1 MSQIPPEIS
10 GMLLQLLSGLAST
23 DNAVRQQAEHT
34 LNKEWTKKDRV
45 DILLVWLAHQAA
57 TAPDE
62 SAKAFAAVLFRRFAI
77 KSPSEQGYSVTA
89 RQIDHISEQ
98 AKTEVRNVLLQGFT
112 APQSNNVRHK
122 LADAVAEVAKDDS
135 FGWPNLLPTIMQA
148 TASQDPSFRESAF
161 RIISTT
167 PAIITN
173 YQLQDTLKMFHA
185 GFEDASDDVRIA
197 ACSAFVAFF
206 ENLPKSQWTNLSS
219 LLPNLLNSLPRL
231 LENGK
236 DTALAS
242 VLESLIELVDLA
254 PKMFK
259 PMFPTI
265 IGFCSEVA
273 QNKTLDSTAR
283 LAALEL
289 LTTFCETSPNMCKR
303 ESSYAT
309 TIVLV
314 TLKLMTEVC
323 VDDEDAAE
331 WNNSDEIDNDE
342 EEEEFN
348 AARQSLDRAALRLGG
363 QSLAGPLFQYLP
375 QMIQSQDWHERQA
388 ALMALSSAAEGCREV
403 LIGEIPK
410 ILDLILPSLQDS
422 HPRVQY
428 ACCNALGQMSTD
440 FADVIQRTSGDRILP
455 ALISMLTTKNVPRVQ
470 AHAAAALVNFCEDA
484 TKEVLEPYLDDLLT
498 NLLTLL
504 QSAPKR
510 YVQEQVITTIAIV
523 ADAAKTK
530 FVKYYDTLMPLLL
543 EVLRTDMGEENR
555 LLKAKSIECSALI
568 ALAVGKDKFMPN
580 AQEIVQL
587 FAHIQNNL
595 TGEDDPA
602 KTYLEQGWSR
612 ICKLIGKDFIPYL
625 PGVLPPLL
633 EAAKAAQDISI
644 VDEDEVDELNQN
656 EEFDVIQLAGKH
668 IAVHT
673 AILDDKTAAIELLK
687 TYAEVLGGDFFPYV
701 EDIATQIVIPG
712 LDFYLHDGV
721 RGSSALTMPALLQC
735 TIEATGS
742 PTSPQATQLWTQMFD
757 KLVHQLGTDPVPE
770 LLVAYYYA
778 ISKGL
783 ELVGANVLTDEQI
796 LAAGNSI
803 QTNLT
808 EIYERI
814 KSRENADDEY
824 NEEVQEDDEEYTDEE
839 LLDEITKGITAMFKS
854 TRERFLP
861 AYQSLIPTLASYMN
875 DENTSLRLLALCS
888 VSDLVEYAGPQ
899 AFQFKDFF
907 MNPVGESLTS
917 PQASV
922 RQAASHT
929 VGACAQYG
937 REHFKDFCVAT
948 LGSMLAMCNVP
959 DSKADENLSATET
972 AIAAI
977 AKVLHSFGSSVP
989 NANEV
994 VENWLKLM
1002 PVLQDDEAAPYAY
1015 MFLAELIQQQHPLV
1029 AGMVPK
1035 VVDDVVQALLFG
1047 SISGKTAEKVVGA
1060 VKQLLGTLP
1069 QDQAIALLNKYNTEG
1084 KQVISEWFA

>member
-1 MSQIPPEIS
+1 MSLIPQEIS
-10 GMLLQLLSGLAST
+10 GMLQQLLAGLAST
-23 DNAVRQQAEHT
+23 DNHVRQQAEQT

-45 DILLVWLAHQAA
+45 DILLVWLVQQAVSGSDDS
-57 TAPDE
+57 T
-62 SAKAFAAVLFRRFAI
+62 KAFAAVLFRRFAV

-89 RQIDHISEQ
+89 RQIDHVSEQ
-98 AKTEVRNVLLQGFT
+98 AKSEVRNTLLQGFT
-112 APQSNNVRHK
+112 SPQSNNVRHK
-122 LADAVAEVAKDDS
+122 LADAIAEVAKDES
-135 FGWPNLLPTIMQA
+135 FNWPDLLPAIMQS
-148 TASQDPSFRESAF
+148 TTNSDPSFRESAF
-161 RIISTT
+161 RIITTT
-167 PAIITN
+167 PAIITTHH
-173 YQLQDTLKMFHA
+173 LEDSLKMFHA
-185 GFEDASDDVRIA
+185 GFEDPNDDVRIA

-206 ENLPKSQWTNLSS
+206 ENLPKSQWTSLSS

-242 VLESLIELVDLA
+242 VLESLIDLVDLA
-254 PKMFK
+254 PKMFR

-265 IGFCSEVA
+265 ISFCSEVA
-273 QNKTLDSTAR
+273 QNNNLDSAAR

-303 ESSYAT
+303 EPTYAT
-309 TIVLV
+309 TMVLV
-314 TLKLMTEVC
+314 TLRLMTEVC
-323 VDDEDAAE
+323 LDDEDSAE
-331 WNNSDEIDNDE
+331 WNNSDEIDDVDDE
-342 EEEEFN
+342 EEYN
-348 AARQSLDRAALRLGG
+348 AARQSLDRAALKLGG

-388 ALMALSSAAEGCREV
+388 SLMALSSAAEGCREV
-403 LIGEIPK
+403 LISEIPK
-410 ILDLILPSLQDS
+410 ILDLILPSLQDQ

-428 ACCNALGQMSTD
+428 ACCNALGQISTD
-440 FADVIQRTSGDRILP
+440 FADVIQRTSGDRVLP
-455 ALISMLTTKNVPRVQ
+455 ALISMLSTKNVPRVQ

-484 TKEVLEPYLDDLLT
+484 TKEVLEPYLDNLLT

-530 FVKYYDTLMPLLL
+530 FIKYYDTLMPLLL

-568 ALAVGKDKFMPN
+568 ALAVGKEKFMPN
-580 AQEIVQL
+580 AQEIVEL

-595 TGEDDPA
+595 TGEEDPA
-602 KTYLEQGWSR
+602 KAYLEQGWSR

-633 EAAKAAQDISI
+633 EAAKAAQDISV

-687 TYAEVLGGDFFPYV
+687 SYAEVLGGDFFPYV
-701 EDIATQIVIPG
+701 EDIASQIVIPG

-721 RGSSALTMPALLQC
+721 RGSSALTMPALLNS

-742 PTSPQATQLWTQMFD
+742 NKSPQASQLWSQMFD
-757 KLVHQLGTDPVPE
+757 KLVHQLGSDPVPE

-783 ELVGANVLTDEQI
+783 ELVGGDSLTEQQI
-796 LAAGNSI
+796 AAAGNSI
-803 QTNLT
+803 HTNLT

-814 KSRENADDEY
+814 KGRENVDDEY
-824 NEEVQEDDEEYTDEE
+824 NEEIQEDDEEYTDEE
-839 LLDEITKGITAMFKS
+839 LLDEITKGITSLFKS

-861 AYQSLIPTLASYMN
+861 AYQSLIPTLASFLN
-875 DENTSLRLLALCS
+875 DDNTSLKLLALCS
-888 VSDLVEYAGPQ
+888 VSDLVEYAGPL
-899 AFQFKDFF
+899 AFQFKEFF

-917 PQASV
+917 PQASI
-922 RQAASHT
+922 RQAASYT
-929 VGACAQYG
+929 VGACAQFG
-937 REHFKDFCVAT
+937 RGQFKDFCIAT
-948 LGSMLAMCNVP
+948 LPSMLAMCNVP
-959 DSKADENLSATET
+959 DSKAEENLSATENT
-972 AIAAI
+972 IAAI
-977 AKVLHSFGSSVP
+977 AKVLHSFGSDIP

-1002 PVLQDDEAAPYAY
+1002 PVLQDDEAAPFAF

-1029 AGMVPK
+1029 SRMIPK
-1035 VVDDVVQALLFG
+1035 ILDDVVQALLFG
-1047 SISGKTAEKVVGA
+1047 AISGKTAEKVVGV
-1060 VKQLLGTLP
+1060 VKQLLATLP
-1069 QDQAIALLNKYNTEG
+1069 QDQAIALLQKYNAEG